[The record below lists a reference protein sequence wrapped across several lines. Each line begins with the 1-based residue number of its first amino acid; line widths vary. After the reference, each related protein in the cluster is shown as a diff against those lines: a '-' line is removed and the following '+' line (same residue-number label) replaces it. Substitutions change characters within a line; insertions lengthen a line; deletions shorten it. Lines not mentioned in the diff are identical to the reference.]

1 MKYYLLTLFLIIQQP
16 LFAQTLQWAKAI
28 HHTQPIGTLINEVT
42 TSITTDAAG
51 NVYLSGVFENSMDF
65 DPGPAQ
71 FFLTSTGYTDVF
83 IAKYSPNGNL
93 IFAKSFGGIDPDF
106 GSDIAIDPSG
116 NIIITGTF
124 QGTVDFDPGPG
135 TQVFTSSNRSD
146 VFFAKYDNLGNY
158 IFVKTMGGALDDYG
172 VSIASDASGNIYL
185 SGVFDET
192 MDFDPGPGVQALTTV
207 RYQDCFFAKYD
218 ALGNYV
224 YAKNIGGIWSDIGIS
239 NLAVD
244 ASGNLYLTGAYVTTV
259 DFDPGPGVQNLT
271 SPTIGLVTY
280 ADVFFAKYDALGNY
294 VYVKKITG
302 GTGLLYS
309 YLDLDLSGNIYLSG
323 GFTETAD
330 FDPGPG
336 TLNLTSNGDY
346 DIFIAKYDNS
356 GNIIYAKNMGGGG
369 YDHALAIAVDATG
382 SIYISGE
389 FWDIADFDPN
399 VVITQNLTAILGD
412 AFFAKYDASGNY
424 VYAKQI
430 GSTGSDYSEHL
441 TLDPSGNVIVAGAF
455 EETVNFDCITSL
467 TALGAMDLFLAKYG
481 PLITSIIQQP
491 VNVSL
496 CDKGNT
502 IFSIKA
508 TDHSSSLWQV
518 NTGSGWINLTNNA
531 TYAGTSTDSLIIS
544 NVSTTMNNYQF
555 RCLIVN
561 RCDTLF
567 SSASALV
574 VFPLPSAFLPA
585 DTSICTNGGSL
596 TINALPGFTNYLW
609 YNGSINTSITINN
622 PGTYWLEVTDQK
634 NCKNKDSI
642 TVALYGPSTTS
653 ITKQP
658 VNVSLCDKGNTSFSI
673 KATGH
678 SSSLWQVNTGSG
690 WINLTNNAN
699 YAGSA
704 TDSLI
709 ISNVKTTM
717 NNYQYRCMVVNRCD
731 TLFSSASA
739 LVVFSLPNAFLPA
752 DTSICDYGGSLTINA
767 LPGFTKYLWNNSSI
781 NSSITI
787 TNPGIYWLEVTDQK
801 NCKNKDS
808 ITVASKQ
815 CLKGFYVPTAFTPNR
830 DGKNDLFRPLLF
842 GNVKKYQFIIYNRW
856 GEVVFETT
864 DMSKGWNGDLKG
876 RTQST
881 NLFVWLCYYELEG
894 EEKKFE
900 KGSVVLIR

>member
-28 HHTQPIGTLINEVT
+28 HHAQPIGTLINEVT

-51 NVYLSGVFENSMDF
+51 NVYVSGVFENSMDF
-65 DPGPAQ
+65 DAGPAQ

-124 QGTVDFDPGPG
+124 QGSVDFDPGPG

-224 YAKNIGGIWSDIGIS
+224 YAKGIGGIWSDIGIS

-336 TLNLTSNGDY
+336 TLNLASNGGY
-346 DIFIAKYDNS
+346 DIFIAKYNNN

-399 VVITQNLTAILGD
+399 VAITQNLTAILGD

-430 GSTGSDYSEHL
+430 GSTGSDYSENL

-502 IFSIKA
+502 SFSIKA

-574 VFPLPSAFLPA
+574 VFPLPAAFLPA
-585 DTSICTNGGSL
+585 DTSICTNGSSL

-609 YNGSINTSITINN
+609 YNGSINSSITINN
-622 PGTYWLEVTDQK
+622 PGT
-634 NCKNKDSI
+634 
-642 TVALYGPSTTS
+642 
-653 ITKQP
+653 
-658 VNVSLCDKGNTSFSI
+658 
-673 KATGH
+673 
-678 SSSLWQVNTGSG
+678 
-690 WINLTNNAN
+690 
-699 YAGSA
+699 
-704 TDSLI
+704 
-709 ISNVKTTM
+709 
-717 NNYQYRCMVVNRCD
+717 
-731 TLFSSASA
+731 
-739 LVVFSLPNAFLPA
+739 
-752 DTSICDYGGSLTINA
+752 
-767 LPGFTKYLWNNSSI
+767 
-781 NSSITI
+781 
-787 TNPGIYWLEVTDQK
+787 YWLEVTDQK

-856 GEVVFETT
+856 GQVVFETT
-864 DMSKGWNGDLKG
+864 DVSKGWDGDLKG

-900 KGSVVLIR
+900 KGTVVLIR

>member
-28 HHTQPIGTLINEVT
+28 HHAQPIGTLINEVT

-65 DPGPAQ
+65 DAGPAQ

-93 IFAKSFGGIDPDF
+93 IFAKSFGGTDPDF

-502 IFSIKA
+502 SFSIKA

-609 YNGSINTSITINN
+609 HNGSINTSITINN

-642 TVALYGPSTTS
+642 TVALYGPSITT
-653 ITKQP
+653 ITRQP

-678 SSSLWQVNTGSG
+678 SSSLWQVNTGSA
-690 WINLTNNAN
+690 WINLSNNAN
-699 YAGSA
+699 YAGTG

-709 ISNVKTTM
+709 ISNVNATM
-717 NNYQYRCMVVNRCD
+717 NNYLFRCMIVSRCD

-739 LVVFSLPNAFLPA
+739 LVVFSLPNTFLPA
-752 DTSICDYGGSLTINA
+752 DTSICTYGGSLIINA

-864 DMSKGWNGDLKG
+864 DVSKGWNGDLKG